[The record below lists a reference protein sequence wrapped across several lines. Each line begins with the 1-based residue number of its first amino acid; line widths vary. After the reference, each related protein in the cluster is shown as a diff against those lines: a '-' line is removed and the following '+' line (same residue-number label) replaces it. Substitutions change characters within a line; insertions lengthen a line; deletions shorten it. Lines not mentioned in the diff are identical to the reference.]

1 MPITATE
8 VEIKFR
14 PTPYNILELS
24 NAAGGVRFAVS
35 DLAGGSDRP
44 DTDRQET
51 RAPAG
56 IPRLMI
62 CRRAPARR

>member
-24 NAAGGVRFAVS
+24 NAAGAS
-35 DLAGGSDRP
+35 DCGFGPGR
-44 DTDRQET
+44 
-51 RAPAG
+51 
-56 IPRLMI
+56 RL
-62 CRRAPARR
+62 RSA

>member
-24 NAAGGVRFAVS
+24 NAAGGQICGFGPGR
-35 DLAGGSDRP
+35 
-44 DTDRQET
+44 
-51 RAPAG
+51 
-56 IPRLMI
+56 RL
-62 CRRAPARR
+62 RSA

>member
-24 NAAGGVRFAVS
+24 NAAGGVRLRFRTWPEGQIG
-35 DLAGGSDRP
+35 LTLIGKKPGR
-44 DTDRQET
+44 
-51 RAPAG
+51 
-56 IPRLMI
+56 RLES
-62 CRRAPARR
+62 PG